1 MMRGLSIKQLY
12 VYKAVA
18 ETLNFHKAAES
29 LYITQPA
36 VTKHIKLIESFLEVQ
51 LFTKVGKKNFL
62 TDTGRILFNE
72 TNKFLDN
79 YEKFNQT
86 IDQKVLDN
94 KTISIAVIPAL
105 QDLIVDTMIDFVK
118 KRPEIEIKLDVIPNY
133 EMLKVMQQHE
143 HDVYLTVD
151 IPLNLHFK
159 KNHLFSSPIYLMSS
173 FAHPLANKKQLQ
185 LNDLSDEVFIE
196 IDTLTHFK
204 EEMEAFKRKYQMNTK
219 KNNRIKIK
227 GREAL
232 FKAVSANLGVSLLPW
247 FIVKDYVLENKMK
260 ILDIEKNTFTANYSY
275 YLNEIDHQKEYVINF
290 LEMISLNAAALN

>member
-12 VYKAVA
+12 VFKAVA
-18 ETLNFHKAAES
+18 ETLNFHKAAEN

-36 VTKHIKLIESFLEVQ
+36 VTKHIKLIESFLEAQ

-118 KRPEIEIKLDVIPNY
+118 KKPEIEIKLEVIPNY
-133 EMLKVMQQHE
+133 EMLKVMQQHQ
-143 HDVYLTVD
+143 HDVYLSVD
-151 IPLNLHFK
+151 IPLNLHFI

-173 FAHPLANKKQLQ
+173 FNHPLTNKNHLE

-204 EEMEAFKRKYQMNTK
+204 DEMEAFKRKYQMNDK

-227 GREAL
+227 GRAAL
-232 FKAVSANLGVSLLPW
+232 LKAVSANLGVSLLPW
-247 FIVKDYVLENKMK
+247 FIVKDYVLDNKMK

-275 YLNEIDHQKEYVINF
+275 YLNETDEQKEYVINF
-290 LEMISLNAAALN
+290 LELVRMNAATLN